1 MRRLPPD
8 ASGNVLVHNNVS
20 QNTISF
26 SDYASNNT
34 VTGNAVVSEELYFAH
49 RAYAKKMRRLPVREI
64 LTAFRGACSHTD
76 ANRNVV
82 KDNHATY
89 YLDLENGAQPKQAGG
104 GGGGGGGANLTA
116 AGRGR
121 RGYAEANDNAI
132 VNNSASDIY
141 ASDYTNGD
149 VVTGN
154 RVDSELEVLRGALPM
169 HDDCRGAEQGT
180 MRAAYGGGRDKAGR
194 TFAPGF

>member
-1 MRRLPPD
+1 M
-8 ASGNVLVHNNVS
+8 LVHNNVS

-64 LTAFRGACSHTD
+64 LTAFRGARSHTG

-89 YLDLENGAQPKQAGG
+89 YLGLENGAQPKQA
-104 GGGGGGGANLTA
+104 GGGGGGANLTA

-121 RGYAEANDNAI
+121 RGRAEANDNTI

-141 ASDYTNGD
+141 ADDYANGD

-154 RVDSELEVLRGALPM
+154 RVDDELEVNRGALPT
-169 HDDCRGAEQGT
+169 HDDCRGAVQGT
-180 MRAAYGGGRDKAGR
+180 MRAACGGGRDKAGR
-194 TFAPGF
+194 TFAPAVRGGSCPRF